1 MNNPFAIIK
10 TISFTEKSNLLAENL
25 QYTFIVDQRA
35 SKPQIRT
42 AVEKIFEREVSS
54 VNVLHRKG
62 KRKRNRF
69 GWGKKI
75 DTKRAIV
82 TLKGGQDPLEL
93 F

>member
-1 MNNPFAIIK
+1 MYNPFAIIK
-10 TISFTEKSNLLAENL
+10 TISFTEKSNLLAEQL
-25 QYTFIVDQRA
+25 QYTFIVDPRA
-35 SKPQIRT
+35 TKPQIRN
-42 AVEKIFEREVSS
+42 AVTQIFEREVTS

-82 TLKGGQDPLEL
+82 TLKDGQEPLEL